1 MNHCIN
7 CGFNSESLEAFRN
20 HSCLTSSMN
29 WKERLEISLTQREAK
44 AESRRDKIEN
54 EILEM
59 IGETVDQSIAS
70 PRFNHLRALFAEWES
85 ADIELGEATER
96 LVRLNN
102 E

>member
-1 MNHCIN
+1 
-7 CGFNSESLEAFRN
+7 
-20 HSCLTSSMN
+20 MN